1 MTLRYLLL
9 LLTLSTGQLLADEPP
24 TYDRIN
30 LTVSAAEEVDND
42 TLSATLFVQ
51 HEGSDPAELGAR
63 VNRTMRQAVETAK
76 QQPGIK
82 VQTLDYQTSPVY
94 RSNTLSG
101 WRVRQSLR
109 LEGRDAAAISELMG
123 KLQPAL
129 GIGGISYGIS
139 PQRREQI
146 EERLIR
152 QALQRFRT
160 RAELISQAMG
170 HNRYR
175 LVQMNISQDGAGP
188 RPYPLQAMTL
198 RAETAPTLEAG
209 SQRLEVQING
219 TIELRPE

>member
-1 MTLRYLLL
+1 MILRYLLL
-9 LLTLSTGQLLADEPP
+9 LLTLNTGQLHADEPP

-123 KLQPAL
+123 KLQPSL

-160 RAELISQAMG
+160 RAELISQEMG

-175 LVQMNISQDGAGP
+175 LVQMNISQDGGAP
-188 RPYPLQAMTL
+188 RPYPMQAMAL

-219 TIELRPE
+219 TIELRPK